1 MINKIILYSIQH
13 KFIVL
18 LLLAVIIGGGLYSM
32 RTVNVDSTPDIT
44 DNQVQVITS
53 SPNLG
58 TLDIE
63 QFVTYPIELAMS
75 NLPGVEDIRSV
86 SRFGL
91 SVVTVVFKENMG
103 TYLPRQLV
111 KEKLDEV
118 EEQIPEGFGKPE
130 IGPITTGLGEIY
142 QYTLVPKDVSKYT
155 PQELR
160 TMQDWVVKR
169 QLSMIPGVVDVNSF
183 GGSIKQYEIALSSE
197 QLNSRHVTMQEVF
210 DALSK
215 NNVNTGGAYIE
226 KDHMASFI
234 RGEGL
239 VKSLDDIRHI
249 VVKNEG
255 GVPILISD
263 VAEEVRFGHQ
273 VRYGAFTQDG
283 HEAVGGM
290 ILMLK
295 GANSAKVVAAVKE
308 RMKDVQKS
316 LPKDIQIKPF
326 LDRSNLIERT
336 TSTIARNLT
345 EGALIVIFVLVL
357 LLGSVRGG
365 LITASVIP
373 LSLLFAFILMRVF
386 GVSANL
392 MSLGAIDFGIIVDG
406 AVIIVEGIVHKVER
420 AKFKMVESPLDMEQI
435 GYESASTMMGAAFFG
450 QLIILIVFAPIL
462 FLTGISGKMFQPMA
476 YTFAFAVLGALIL
489 CLTYVPAISVLLLRP
504 HGNKNSRLARFEQRL
519 HSLSENMMAK
529 VQQAY
534 SPLLAY
540 SLVHRRLVLLLA
552 AGLFV
557 ISGLVF
563 WRMGGEFIPELDE
576 GDIAMQTFLRPGS
589 SLEETIKR
597 EEEVEQVLLQNFPEI
612 KTVCARI
619 GVADIPTDPMG
630 FDYTDSFVILE
641 KDKSKWKNAKTKEEL
656 IEKMIEKLDSLPG
669 LNYSFSQ
676 PVALRFN
683 ELLTGVREDI
693 AVKVYGEDLD
703 TLNMIGEKMVN
714 VISKIDGAEDV
725 ALERTAGLPQITV
738 KYDRQ
743 RIARYGLNI
752 DKLNSYVCAAF
763 AGAKAGVIFEGEKRF
778 DMVIR
783 LDQKERKSIDD
794 IQNLYVD
801 LPNGSLIPLKEV
813 ADISYEPGPMQISR
827 DKASRRVYV
836 GVNVR
841 GRDVQSL
848 VDEIK
853 HKLDKQIKMPTGYH
867 VTYGGEF
874 QNMQDAR
881 ERMTIV
887 MPIALL
893 LIFVLLYFALKSVK
907 QALMIYIAVP
917 LSTIG
922 GVLALALRGMPF
934 SISAGVGFIVL
945 FGVAVLN
952 GLVLVNRF
960 NALHNSGVG
969 DIRECV
975 IKGTRE
981 RLRPIL
987 LTATA
992 AMLGFLPMAFSGS
1005 AGAEVQ
1011 RPLATVV
1018 IGGLFTATTLTLIV
1032 LPILYMYEEKIGKK
1046 FMNHHLQVTSVL
1058 LALLW
1063 LPSVAKAQI
1072 ITLQQAQEMAI
1083 KNYPSMRAAHLNIQ
1097 SQQALLPS
1105 AFNLGDTE
1113 LSTGGE
1119 EIGKGNEATYTLI
1132 ALRQNLDIFSIGAK
1146 KGLLNQQLKVAEAEG
1161 KVVERDLMR
1170 EVGIDYVN
1178 ALVARH
1184 RTKVYESLDSVF
1196 SDFEKAAKMRYETE
1210 ATSKLEYIS
1219 ALQQLRQ
1226 NGLALRQAQ
1235 MDEDIANRNMNRWL
1249 GTETHFLPADS
1260 LELSIETPLLNQ
1272 VPTFSLS
1279 QKSRKLALCLG
1290 EKTKEFIPAIQLASE
1305 KVKLAEKQVKAE
1317 KAEFLPKLYVQ
1328 GGSQKIGNNSGY
1340 WSYEVG
1346 VSMPVFS
1353 SERRAKAKA
1362 GKLQFEA
1369 EKAQQEHT
1377 ELLLKSELQALSA
1390 NNEKWHEQLKYYR
1403 EVVLPLADEQQ
1414 RVAIMSYHQGAIDYI
1429 GFIENMKEAAKVQI
1443 DYWDVYGEYLTSHIK
1458 LLYF

>member
-1 MINKIILYSIQH
+1 MINKIILYSIKH

-160 TMQDWVVKR
+160 TVQDWVVKR

-316 LPKDIQIKPF
+316 LPNDIQIKPF

-420 AKFKMVESPLDMEQI
+420 AKFKMAESPLDMEQI

-489 CLTYVPAISVLLLRP
+489 CLTYVPAISVLLLKP
-504 HGNKNSRLARFEQRL
+504 HGNKDSRLARFEQRL
-519 HSLSENMMAK
+519 HSLSENMMTK
-529 VQQAY
+529 VQLAY

-540 SLVHRRLVLLLA
+540 SLAHRRLVLLLA

-676 PVALRFN
+676 PVALRVN

-693 AVKVYGEDLD
+693 AVKVYGENLD

-848 VDEIK
+848 VEEIK
-853 HKLDKQIKMPTGYH
+853 EKLDKQVKMPTGYH

-922 GVLALALRGMPF
+922 GVLALTLRGMPF

-960 NALHNSGVG
+960 NALHNSGVD

-975 IKGTRE
+975 IQGTRE

-1018 IGGLFTATTLTLIV
+1018 IGGLFTATTLTLII
-1032 LPILYMYEEKIGKK
+1032 LPILYMYEEKIGNRL
-1046 FMNHHLQVTSVL
+1046 MNHQLQVTTVL
-1058 LALLW
+1058 LALLG
-1063 LPSVAKAQI
+1063 LPAVAKAQV

-1119 EIGKGNEATYTLI
+1119 EIGKSNEATYTLI
-1132 ALRQNLDIFSIGAK
+1132 VLRQNLDIFSIGAK

-1161 KVVERDLMR
+1161 RVVERDLMR

-1184 RTKVYESLDSVF
+1184 RTKVYEGLDSVF

-1272 VPTFSLS
+1272 VPT
-1279 QKSRKLALCLG
+1279 
-1290 EKTKEFIPAIQLASE
+1290 IQLANE
-1305 KVKLAEKQVKAE
+1305 KVKLTEKQVKAE

-1362 GKLQFEA
+1362 GKLQLEA

-1377 ELLLKSELQALSA
+1377 ELLLKSELQTLSA
-1390 NNEKWHEQLKYYR
+1390 NNEKWDEQLKYYR
-1403 EVVLPLADEQQ
+1403 EVVLPLAGEQQ

-1429 GFIENMKEAAKVQI
+1429 GFIENMKEAAKVQL

>member
-316 LPKDIQIKPF
+316 LPNDIQIKPF

-420 AKFKMVESPLDMEQI
+420 ARFKIAESPLDMEQI

-504 HGNKNSRLARFEQRL
+504 HGNKDSRLARFEQRL
-519 HSLSENMMAK
+519 HLLSENMMAK
-529 VQQAY
+529 VQHAY

-540 SLVHRRLVLLLA
+540 SLAHRRLVLLLA

-714 VISKIDGAEDV
+714 IISKIKGAEDV

-813 ADISYEPGPMQISR
+813 ADINYEPGPMQISR

-848 VDEIK
+848 VEEIK
-853 HKLDKQIKMPTGYH
+853 EKLDRQIKMPTGYH

-874 QNMQDAR
+874 RNMQDAR

-960 NALHNSGVG
+960 NALHNTGVD

-1046 FMNHHLQVTSVL
+1046 LMNHHVQVTTAL

-1063 LPSVAKAQI
+1063 LPSVAKAQV

-1083 KNYPSMRAAHLNIQ
+1083 KNYPSMRAVHLNIQ

-1132 ALRQNLDIFSIGAK
+1132 ALRQNLDIFSIGAT

-1161 KVVERDLMR
+1161 RVVERDLMR

-1184 RTKVYESLDSVF
+1184 RTKVYEGLDSVF

-1226 NGLALRQAQ
+1226 NELALRQAQ
-1235 MDEDIANRNMNRWL
+1235 VDEDIAKRNMNRWL

-1272 VPTFSLS
+1272 APT
-1279 QKSRKLALCLG
+1279 
-1290 EKTKEFIPAIQLASE
+1290 IQLANE
-1305 KVKLAEKQVKAE
+1305 KVKLTEKQVKAE

-1362 GKLQFEA
+1362 GKLQLEA

-1377 ELLLKSELQALSA
+1377 ELLLKSELQTLSA
-1390 NNEKWHEQLKYYR
+1390 NKEKWHEQLKYYR
-1403 EVVLPLADEQQ
+1403 EVVLPLAVEQQ

-1429 GFIENMKEAAKVQI
+1429 GFIENMKEAAKVQL

>member
-420 AKFKMVESPLDMEQI
+420 ARFKIAESPLDMEQI

-504 HGNKNSRLARFEQRL
+504 HGNKDSRLARFEQRL
-519 HSLSENMMAK
+519 HLLSENMMAK

-540 SLVHRRLVLLLA
+540 SLAHRRLVLLLA

-714 VISKIDGAEDV
+714 IISKIKGAEDV

-813 ADISYEPGPMQISR
+813 ADINYEPGPMQISR

-848 VDEIK
+848 VEEIK
-853 HKLDKQIKMPTGYH
+853 EKLDRQIKMPTGYH

-874 QNMQDAR
+874 RNMQDAR

-960 NALHNSGVG
+960 NALHNTGVD

-1046 FMNHHLQVTSVL
+1046 LMNHHVQVTTVL

-1063 LPSVAKAQI
+1063 LPSVAKAQV

-1083 KNYPSMRAAHLNIQ
+1083 KNYPSMRAVHLNIQ

-1132 ALRQNLDIFSIGAK
+1132 ALRQNLDIFSIGAT

-1161 KVVERDLMR
+1161 RVVERDLMR

-1184 RTKVYESLDSVF
+1184 RTKVYEGLDSVF

-1226 NGLALRQAQ
+1226 NELALRQAQ
-1235 MDEDIANRNMNRWL
+1235 VDEDIAKRNMNRWL

-1272 VPTFSLS
+1272 APT
-1279 QKSRKLALCLG
+1279 
-1290 EKTKEFIPAIQLASE
+1290 IQLANE
-1305 KVKLAEKQVKAE
+1305 KVKLTEKQVKAE

-1377 ELLLKSELQALSA
+1377 ELLLKSELQTLSA
-1390 NNEKWHEQLKYYR
+1390 NKEKWHEQLKYYR
-1403 EVVLPLADEQQ
+1403 EVVLPLAVEQQ

-1429 GFIENMKEAAKVQI
+1429 GFIENMKEAAKVQL

>member
-1 MINKIILYSIQH
+1 MINKIIYYSIHH

-18 LLLAVIIGGGLYSM
+18 LLLVAIIGGGLYSM
-32 RTVNVDSTPDIT
+32 RTINVDSTPDIT

-53 SPNLG
+53 SPNLS

-63 QFVTYPIELAMS
+63 QFVTYPVELAMS

-91 SVVTVVFKENMG
+91 SVVTVVFKEDMG

-118 EEQIPEGFGKPE
+118 EEQIPDGFGKPE
-130 IGPITTGLGEIY
+130 MGPITTGLGEIY
-142 QYTLVPKDVSKYT
+142 QYTLQPKDPSKYT

-239 VKSLDDIRHI
+239 VKSVDDIKDI

-255 GVPILISD
+255 GIPVLIRD
-263 VAEEVRFGHQ
+263 VAEDVRFGHQ
-273 VRYGAFTQDG
+273 VRYGAFTQNG

-295 GANSAKVVAAVKE
+295 GANSDQVVTAVKE
-308 RMKDVQKS
+308 RMKEVQKS
-316 LPKDIQIKPF
+316 IPADIQLKPF

-336 TSTIARNLT
+336 TSTIARNLI

-365 LITASVIP
+365 IITASVIP
-373 LSLLFAFILMRVF
+373 LALLFAFILMRIF

-406 AVIIVEGIVHKVER
+406 AVIIVEGIVHKIESKI
-420 AKFKMVESPLDMEQI
+420 AKRQEIDMDHI
-435 GYESASTMMGAAFFG
+435 SYESASTMMGSAFFG
-450 QLIILIVFAPIL
+450 QLIILIVFTPIL
-462 FLTGISGKMFQPMA
+462 FLTGVSGKMFQPMA
-476 YTFAFAVLGALIL
+476 YTFSFAVLGALIL
-489 CLTYVPAISVLLLRP
+489 CLTYVPVASDLLLRP
-504 HGNKNSRLARFEQRL
+504 LKNSDSRLARFELQLKTFSENIMQKVQNAYQPLLR
-519 HSLSENMMAK
+519 HSLEHK
-529 VQQAY
+529 
-534 SPLLAY
+534 
-540 SLVHRRLVLLLA
+540 RLVLGAA

-557 ISGLVF
+557 LAGLIF
-563 WRMGGEFIPELDE
+563 SRMGGEFIPELDE

-589 SLEETIKR
+589 SLDETIKR
-597 EEEVEQVLLQNFPEI
+597 EEEVERLLLKNFPEI

-641 KDKSKWKNAKTKEEL
+641 KDKSKWKNARTKEEL
-656 IEKMIEKLDSLPG
+656 IEKMLEKLNTLPG
-669 LNYSFSQ
+669 LNFSFSQ

-703 TLNMIGEKMVN
+703 TLNIIGEKMVN
-714 VISKIDGAEDV
+714 IISRIPGAEDV

-743 RIARYGLNI
+743 RIARYGLDI
-752 DKLNSYVCAAF
+752 EKLNNYVSAAF

-783 LDQKERKSIDD
+783 LDQKERQSIED

-801 LPNGSLIPLKEV
+801 LPNGELIPLKEV

-827 DKASRRVYV
+827 DKASRRIYV

-848 VDEIK
+848 VDEIQ
-853 HKLDKQIKMPTGYH
+853 HQLDRQLKMPTGYH
-867 VTYGGEF
+867 ITYGGEF
-874 QNMQDAR
+874 QNLQDAR
-881 ERMTIV
+881 DRMAIV

-907 QALMIYIAVP
+907 QALMIYMAVP
-917 LSTIG
+917 LACIG

-952 GLVLVNRF
+952 GLVLINRF
-960 NALHNSGVG
+960 NTLHEKGVN
-969 DIRECV
+969 DIQER
-975 IKGTRE
+975 INKGTRE

-992 AMLGFLPMAFSGS
+992 AMLGFLPMAISGS

-1018 IGGLFTATTLTLIV
+1018 IGGLFTATVLTLIV
-1032 LPILYMYEEKIGKK
+1032 VPVLYALEEKIGRKK
-1046 FMNHHLQVTSVL
+1046 KTMNKNIIPTAVV
-1058 LALLW
+1058 LALL
-1063 LPSVAKAQI
+1063 LVPSALRAQQISLAEAQSMAVAH
-1072 ITLQQAQEMAI
+1072 
-1083 KNYPSMRAAHLNIQ
+1083 YPSLKAAQLNTQ
-1097 SQQALLPS
+1097 SQQVLTGVNSL
-1105 AFNLGDTE
+1105 FGETE

-1119 EIGKGNEATYTLI
+1119 EIGRGNEATFTLV
-1132 ALRQNLDIFSIGAK
+1132 ALRQNFNIFGIGAQK
-1146 KGLLNQQLKVAEAEG
+1146 RFLNQQVKVAEAEE
-1161 KVVERDLMR
+1161 KQMERELRR
-1170 EVGIDYVN
+1170 EVGIDYCN
-1178 ALVARH
+1178 AVVVHQRLLVYQH
-1184 RTKVYESLDSVF
+1184 LDSIYT
-1196 SDFEKAAKMRYETE
+1196 DFEKAAQLRYETE
-1210 ATSKLEYIS
+1210 ATSKLAYLS
-1219 ALQQLRQ
+1219 AQNQHRQNQLLLQQARQ
-1226 NGLALRQAQ
+1226 DEKIALC
-1235 MDEDIANRNMNRWL
+1235 NMNRWL
-1249 GTETHFLPADS
+1249 GDDAHYQPMLNIGAEWQMPDGEHPAM
-1260 LELSIETPLLNQ
+1260 LVAAE
-1272 VPTFSLS
+1272 
-1279 QKSRKLALCLG
+1279 R
-1290 EKTKEFIPAIQLASE
+1290 
-1305 KVKLAEKQVKAE
+1305 VKLAEEQIAAE
-1317 KAEFLPKLYVQ
+1317 KAEYLPKFYLQ
-1328 GGSQKIGNNSGY
+1328 GGSQKIGSRTGY
-1340 WSYEVG
+1340 WTYEVG
-1346 VSMPVFS
+1346 VSLPLFGS
-1353 SERRAKAKA
+1353 TRSARLKS
-1362 GKLQFEA
+1362 GKIQHEA
-1369 EKAQQEHT
+1369 EKARAEVTRREIDSKRQ
-1377 ELLLKSELQALSA
+1377 LLSG
-1390 NNEKWHEQLKYYR
+1390 NDEKWSASLKYYR
-1403 EVVLPLADEQQ
+1403 ENALPLAREQQ
-1414 RVAIMSYHQGAIDYI
+1414 KAAIMAYQQGATDYL
-1429 GFIENMKEAAKVQI
+1429 GFIQNMNDAVRVEL
-1443 DYWDVYGEYLTSHIK
+1443 DYWTTYGEYLNNRMR
-1458 LLYF
+1458 LLYY

>member
-420 AKFKMVESPLDMEQI
+420 ARFKIAESPLDMEQI

-504 HGNKNSRLARFEQRL
+504 HGNKDSRLTRFEQRL
-519 HSLSENMMAK
+519 HLLSENMMAK

-540 SLVHRRLVLLLA
+540 SLAHRRLVLLLA

-714 VISKIDGAEDV
+714 IISKIKGAEDV

-813 ADISYEPGPMQISR
+813 ADINYEPGPMQISR

-848 VDEIK
+848 VEEIK
-853 HKLDKQIKMPTGYH
+853 EKLDRQIKMPIGYH

-874 QNMQDAR
+874 QNMQNAR

-960 NALHNSGVG
+960 NALHNTGVD

-1046 FMNHHLQVTSVL
+1046 LMNHHVQVTTVL

-1063 LPSVAKAQI
+1063 LPSVAKAQV

-1083 KNYPSMRAAHLNIQ
+1083 KYYPSMRAVHLNIQ

-1132 ALRQNLDIFSIGAK
+1132 ALRQNLDIFSIGAM

-1161 KVVERDLMR
+1161 RVVERDLMR

-1184 RTKVYESLDSVF
+1184 RTQVYEGLDSVF

-1226 NGLALRQAQ
+1226 NELALRQAQ
-1235 MDEDIANRNMNRWL
+1235 VDEDIAKRNMNRWL

-1272 VPTFSLS
+1272 APT
-1279 QKSRKLALCLG
+1279 
-1290 EKTKEFIPAIQLASE
+1290 IQLANE
-1305 KVKLAEKQVKAE
+1305 KVKLTEKQVKAE
-1317 KAEFLPKLYVQ
+1317 KAEFLPKLFVQ

-1377 ELLLKSELQALSA
+1377 ELLLKLELQTLSA
-1390 NNEKWHEQLKYYR
+1390 NKEKWHEQLKYYR
-1403 EVVLPLADEQQ
+1403 EVVLPLAVEQQ

-1429 GFIENMKEAAKVQI
+1429 GFIENMKEAAKVQL

>member
-420 AKFKMVESPLDMEQI
+420 ARFKIAESPLDMEQI

-504 HGNKNSRLARFEQRL
+504 HGNKDSRLARFEQRL
-519 HSLSENMMAK
+519 HLLSENMMAK

-540 SLVHRRLVLLLA
+540 SLAHRRLVLLLA

-714 VISKIDGAEDV
+714 IISKIKGAEDV

-813 ADISYEPGPMQISR
+813 ADINYEPGPMQISR

-848 VDEIK
+848 VEEIK
-853 HKLDKQIKMPTGYH
+853 EKLDRQIKMPTGYH

-874 QNMQDAR
+874 RNMQDAR

-960 NALHNSGVG
+960 NALHNTGVD

-1046 FMNHHLQVTSVL
+1046 LMNHHVQVTTAL

-1063 LPSVAKAQI
+1063 LPSVAKAQV

-1083 KNYPSMRAAHLNIQ
+1083 KNYPSMRAVHLNIQ

-1132 ALRQNLDIFSIGAK
+1132 ALRQNLDIFSIGAT

-1161 KVVERDLMR
+1161 RVVERDLMR
-1170 EVGIDYVN
+1170 EVGIDYVK

-1184 RTKVYESLDSVF
+1184 RTKVYEGLDSVF

-1226 NGLALRQAQ
+1226 NELALRQAQ
-1235 MDEDIANRNMNRWL
+1235 VDEDIAKRNMNRWL
-1249 GTETHFLPADS
+1249 GPETHFLPADS

-1272 VPTFSLS
+1272 APT
-1279 QKSRKLALCLG
+1279 
-1290 EKTKEFIPAIQLASE
+1290 IQLANE
-1305 KVKLAEKQVKAE
+1305 KVKLTEKQVKAE

-1377 ELLLKSELQALSA
+1377 ELLLKSELQTLSA
-1390 NNEKWHEQLKYYR
+1390 NKEKWHEQLKYYR
-1403 EVVLPLADEQQ
+1403 EVVLPLAVEQQ

-1429 GFIENMKEAAKVQI
+1429 GFIENMKEAAKVQL

>member
-118 EEQIPEGFGKPE
+118 EKQIPEGFGKPE

-420 AKFKMVESPLDMEQI
+420 ARFKIAESPLDMEQI

-504 HGNKNSRLARFEQRL
+504 HGNKDSRLARFEQRL
-519 HSLSENMMAK
+519 HLLSENMMAK

-540 SLVHRRLVLLLA
+540 SLAHRRLVLLLA

-714 VISKIDGAEDV
+714 IISKIKGAEDV

-813 ADISYEPGPMQISR
+813 ADINYEPGPMQISR

-848 VDEIK
+848 VEEIK
-853 HKLDKQIKMPTGYH
+853 EKLDRQIKMPTGYH

-874 QNMQDAR
+874 RNMQDAR

-960 NALHNSGVG
+960 NALHNTGVD

-1046 FMNHHLQVTSVL
+1046 LMNHHVQVTTVL

-1063 LPSVAKAQI
+1063 LPSVAKAQV

-1083 KNYPSMRAAHLNIQ
+1083 KNYPSMRAVHLNIQ

-1132 ALRQNLDIFSIGAK
+1132 ALRQNLDIFSIGAT

-1161 KVVERDLMR
+1161 RVVERDLMR

-1184 RTKVYESLDSVF
+1184 RTKVYEGLDSVF

-1226 NGLALRQAQ
+1226 NELALRQAQ
-1235 MDEDIANRNMNRWL
+1235 VDEDIAKRNMNRWL

-1272 VPTFSLS
+1272 APT
-1279 QKSRKLALCLG
+1279 
-1290 EKTKEFIPAIQLASE
+1290 IQLANE
-1305 KVKLAEKQVKAE
+1305 KVKLTEKQVKAE

-1377 ELLLKSELQALSA
+1377 ELLLKSELQTLSA
-1390 NNEKWHEQLKYYR
+1390 NKEKWHEQLKYYR
-1403 EVVLPLADEQQ
+1403 EVVLPLAVEQQ

-1429 GFIENMKEAAKVQI
+1429 GFIENMKEAAKVQL

>member
-1 MINKIILYSIQH
+1 
-13 KFIVL
+13 VL

-420 AKFKMVESPLDMEQI
+420 ARFKIAESPLDMEQI

-504 HGNKNSRLARFEQRL
+504 HGNKDSRLARFEQRL
-519 HSLSENMMAK
+519 HLLSENMMAK

-540 SLVHRRLVLLLA
+540 SLAHRRLVLLLA

-714 VISKIDGAEDV
+714 IISKIKGAEDV

-813 ADISYEPGPMQISR
+813 ADINYEPGPMQISR

-848 VDEIK
+848 VEEIK
-853 HKLDKQIKMPTGYH
+853 EKLDRQIKMPTGYH

-960 NALHNSGVG
+960 NALHNTGVD

-1046 FMNHHLQVTSVL
+1046 LMNHHVQVTTVL

-1063 LPSVAKAQI
+1063 LPSVAKAQV

-1083 KNYPSMRAAHLNIQ
+1083 KNYPSMRAVHLNIQ

-1132 ALRQNLDIFSIGAK
+1132 ALRQNLDIFSIGAT

-1161 KVVERDLMR
+1161 RVVERDLMR

-1184 RTKVYESLDSVF
+1184 RTKVYEGLDSVF

-1226 NGLALRQAQ
+1226 NELALRQAQ
-1235 MDEDIANRNMNRWL
+1235 VDEDIAKRNMNRWL

-1272 VPTFSLS
+1272 APT
-1279 QKSRKLALCLG
+1279 
-1290 EKTKEFIPAIQLASE
+1290 IQLANE
-1305 KVKLAEKQVKAE
+1305 KVKLTEKQVKAE

-1377 ELLLKSELQALSA
+1377 ELLLKSELQTLSA
-1390 NNEKWHEQLKYYR
+1390 NKEKWHEQLKYYR
-1403 EVVLPLADEQQ
+1403 EVVLPLAVEQQ

-1429 GFIENMKEAAKVQI
+1429 GFIENMKEAAKVQL

>member
-420 AKFKMVESPLDMEQI
+420 ARFKIAESPLDMEQI

-450 QLIILIVFAPIL
+450 QLIIPIVFAPIL

-504 HGNKNSRLARFEQRL
+504 HGNKDSRLARFEQRL
-519 HSLSENMMAK
+519 HLLSENMMAK

-540 SLVHRRLVLLLA
+540 SLAHRRLVLLLA

-714 VISKIDGAEDV
+714 IISKIKGAEDV

-813 ADISYEPGPMQISR
+813 ADINYEPGPMQISR

-848 VDEIK
+848 VEEIK
-853 HKLDKQIKMPTGYH
+853 EKLDRQIKMPIGYH

-874 QNMQDAR
+874 QNMQNAR

-960 NALHNSGVG
+960 NALHNTGVD

-1046 FMNHHLQVTSVL
+1046 LMNHHVQVTTVL

-1063 LPSVAKAQI
+1063 LPSVAKAQV

-1083 KNYPSMRAAHLNIQ
+1083 KYYPSMRAVHLNIQ

-1132 ALRQNLDIFSIGAK
+1132 ALRQNLDIFSIGAM

-1161 KVVERDLMR
+1161 RVVERDLMR

-1184 RTKVYESLDSVF
+1184 RTQVYEGLDSVF

-1226 NGLALRQAQ
+1226 NELALRQAQ
-1235 MDEDIANRNMNRWL
+1235 VDEDIAKRNMNRWL

-1272 VPTFSLS
+1272 APT
-1279 QKSRKLALCLG
+1279 
-1290 EKTKEFIPAIQLASE
+1290 IQLANE
-1305 KVKLAEKQVKAE
+1305 KVKLTEKQVKAE
-1317 KAEFLPKLYVQ
+1317 KAEFLPKLFVQ

-1377 ELLLKSELQALSA
+1377 ELLLKLELQTLSA
-1390 NNEKWHEQLKYYR
+1390 NKEKWHEQLKYYR
-1403 EVVLPLADEQQ
+1403 EVVLPLAVEQQ

-1429 GFIENMKEAAKVQI
+1429 GFIENMKEAAKVQL